1 MAKLS
6 EAELHERLK
15 RHDDWRLEGG
25 KLHREFKFGS
35 FVQAFGFISQ
45 VALEA
50 EKMNHHPELFNV
62 YNRVTIDLST
72 HDAGGISDLDF
83 KLAEAIDKLARS

>member
-6 EAELHERLK
+6 ETELHERLQ
-15 RHDDWRLEGG
+15 RHEGWRLENG
-25 KLHREFKFGS
+25 KLHREFKFSS

-50 EKMNHHPELFNV
+50 EKMGHHPELFNV

-72 HDAGGISDLDF
+72 HDAGGVSDLDF
-83 KLAEAIDKLARS
+83 NLAEAIDKLAQS